1 MFNTKRPGLLL
12 LILIPVTA
20 WVVSCS
26 KKMVETDLPSPQITE
41 EETTLQATEQSEL
54 EQLQRQWS
62 LEESHLKTATAEQA
76 LPVDRE
82 KFMEEDIYFEKKS
95 SSLLPEAQEILTR
108 KAQWLKQNPQVSA
121 IIQGHS
127 DEPGSAEFNFA
138 LGDRRA
144 GNTKSF
150 LIQQGIDPS
159 RLTAVSYGKEKRIDP
174 RNNEEARAKN
184 RRVHFLIE
192 Y

>member
-1 MFNTKRPGLLL
+1 MCNTKRSGLLL

-20 WVVSCS
+20 WMVSCS
-26 KKMVETDLPSPQITE
+26 KKMVETDLPSPQMAE
-41 EETTLQATEQSEL
+41 EETILQTTEHSEL
-54 EQLQRQWS
+54 EELQRQWS
-62 LEESHLKTATAEQA
+62 LEESHLESATAEQT

-82 KFMEEDIYFEKKS
+82 IFMEEDIYFEKKS
-95 SSLLPEAQEILTR
+95 SSLLPAAQEILTR
-108 KAQWLKQNPQVSA
+108 KAQWLKQNPQVSV

-144 GNTKSF
+144 GSAKSF
-150 LIQQGIDPS
+150 LIQQDIDPS
-159 RLTAVSYGKEKRIDP
+159 RLTAVSYGKEKPIDP
-174 RNNEEARAKN
+174 GNNEEARAKN

>member
-1 MFNTKRPGLLL
+1 M
-12 LILIPVTA
+12 A
-20 WVVSCS
+20 
-26 KKMVETDLPSPQITE
+26 E
-41 EETTLQATEQSEL
+41 EETTLQATERSEL
-54 EQLQRQWS
+54 EELQRQWS
-62 LEESHLKTATAEQA
+62 LEESHLKSATAEQT

-82 KFMEEDIYFEKKS
+82 KFMEEDIYFEKQS
-95 SSLLPEAQEILTR
+95 SSLLTEAQEILTR

-127 DEPGSAEFNFA
+127 DEPGSAEYNFA

-144 GNTKSF
+144 GNAKSF

-159 RLTAVSYGKEKRIDP
+159 RLTAVSYGKEKPIDP
-174 RNNEEARAKN
+174 GNNEEARAKN